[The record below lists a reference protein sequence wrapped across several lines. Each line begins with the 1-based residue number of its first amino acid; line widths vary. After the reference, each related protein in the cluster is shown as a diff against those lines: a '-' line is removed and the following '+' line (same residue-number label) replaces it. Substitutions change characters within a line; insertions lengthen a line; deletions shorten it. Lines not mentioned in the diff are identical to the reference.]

1 MNRIEAYARTT
12 AAVGGYAVPPAGLFA
27 RGWTDSIKAA
37 ARQLLD
43 VSMRKYLRVFP
54 IEPQSITWIRR
65 GDVIDYT
72 IESNTNW
79 IIL

>member
-1 MNRIEAYARTT
+1 MNHIEAYASTT
-12 AAVGGYAVPPAGLFA
+12 AAVSGYAVPPAGFYA

-54 IEPQSITWIRR
+54 VETQQIVWVRR
-65 GDVIDYT
+65 EDEVIYT
-72 IESNTNW
+72 VESNTHWN
-79 IIL
+79 IV